1 PISKEQTMGDLLQ
14 AGNASEQ
21 RAYVEPQ
28 PSPVVLAAERELHT
42 PEQMERE
49 IDSLR
54 KRMQKAAKELNF
66 VDAALLRDEMLR
78 LQAELEQ
85 KNVQR

>member
-1 PISKEQTMGDLLQ
+1 M
-14 AGNASEQ
+14 
-21 RAYVEPQ
+21 EPH

>member
-1 PISKEQTMGDLLQ
+1 
-14 AGNASEQ
+14 
-21 RAYVEPQ
+21 
-28 PSPVVLAAERELHT
+28 
-42 PEQMERE
+42 
-49 IDSLR
+49 
-54 KRMQKAAKELNF
+54 MQKAAKELNF